1 MDNEVAHL
9 VLFDDSNVVLDELQ
23 SLDSLDEVLL
33 VQVLL

>member
-9 VLFDDSNVVLDELQ
+9 MLFDDSNIVLDELQ
-23 SLDSLDEVLL
+23 CLDSLDEVLL